1 MDDSAIVCVAPSSVR
16 SEEYRFRP
24 VSDWEK
30 RAAELATEL
39 RRSNRDLRETAEAL
53 VQCVGDSRHV
63 PGILHEVQARLAA
76 EDEKTRQRH
85 AQDTQQQLD
94 AMHRQHVQEMTFYLD
109 RMRQQYALDTA
120 AHMGV
125 QKDRLREE
133 QTAALRVQEERLAQE
148 HAQELARRL
157 AEQEVIWAGKLEEAI
172 HKQKEED
179 DLARAA
185 LTVELVAQLKEAD
198 ERRRVEKRELALELK
213 GQIETARQMVEEVRK
228 ERDADRLAWV
238 ETRKEIDQ
246 MVENEQ
252 VLRNRTAEEAQLQ
265 VEALRAD
272 LAEARKQRENASKKL
287 AAKHAKL
294 QKEHQDLL
302 LIHKQTVEASR
313 ELRLRSGRLEVL
325 KETGDQEL
333 KNRDR
338 QYADLEKLH
347 ERTAQALNGARQ
359 DIISLQLR
367 LKEETTASQAL
378 ADSTQRELYGLRD
391 LLVTATTDLQV
402 WDRGSI

>member
-1 MDDSAIVCVAPSSVR
+1 
-16 SEEYRFRP
+16 
-24 VSDWEK
+24 
-30 RAAELATEL
+30 
-39 RRSNRDLRETAEAL
+39 
-53 VQCVGDSRHV
+53 
-63 PGILHEVQARLAA
+63 LHEVQARLAA